1 MQNTLK
7 THAAGHPATVAWEL
21 VNELGLNGLVSIGKA
36 EMLRFSLVDAAGYTV
51 ATPAEAVCLFDALLG
66 KAFLPQT
73 DSDWLDQLM
82 TRFRVGAQWR
92 PDINAWSATAAP
104 NATGYGQ
111 TPGFAVVEALVAACR
126 IGNIPSAILL

>member
-7 THAAGHPATVAWEL
+7 THATEHPASIAWEL
-21 VNELGLNGLVSIGKA
+21 VNELGLNRLVSVGEA
-36 EMLRFSLVDAAGYTV
+36 EILRFSLVDAAGDAV

-66 KAFLPQT
+66 KTFLPQA

-82 TRFRVGAQWR
+82 TRFRVGAEWR

-104 NATGYGQ
+104 DATGYGQ
-111 TPGFAVVEALVAACR
+111 TPGFAVVEALVTACR
-126 IGNIPSAILL
+126 IGNIPSAILP